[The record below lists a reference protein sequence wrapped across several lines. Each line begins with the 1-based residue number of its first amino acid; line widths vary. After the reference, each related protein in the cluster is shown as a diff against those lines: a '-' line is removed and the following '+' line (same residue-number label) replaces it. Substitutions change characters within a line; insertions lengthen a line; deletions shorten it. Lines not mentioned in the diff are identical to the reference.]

1 MEMDNT
7 RKSFHT
13 ELQELQ
19 ADILHMATLVADAI
33 ERAVRSLKERDVP
46 LAQEV
51 VAQDDVLDNLQID
64 IENRCLN
71 LLALQQPMASDLRL
85 IGTALKI
92 VTDLERMGDHA
103 VDIAGVTIRLGG
115 QELIKPLVDIPRMA
129 EVAETMIQ
137 DAVRAYVDR
146 DATLADQ
153 LARRDQEVDHLYS
166 QVFRELLTYMMED
179 PRKINQGL
187 YLILVAS
194 YLERIGDHATNLAEW
209 IVYMV
214 TGERPRLN
222 A

>member
-1 MEMDNT
+1 MGMDNT

-51 VAQDDVLDNLQID
+51 VAQDDILDNLQID

-137 DAVRAYVDR
+137 DAVRAYVDH
-146 DATLADQ
+146 DATLAAQ
-153 LARRDQEVDHLYS
+153 LAQRDQEVDHLYS